1 MLVNHDALH
10 KHVVVS
16 TGGGSLAL
24 RIQYGGKCVVDQ
36 VFVRGRQVLSES
48 QNVFTGVDIG
58 GTRLAAISCFEDPA
72 ISVGKE
78 AVTISGIRFGNETLQ
93 AEEKWV
99 FTGSEERIRWSIE
112 RIYRGDGVA
121 DEVLLPLWT
130 FPSMS
135 TWTAAILGTGG
146 VAWFRLFDTVR
157 ATYAVHTDSVTFW
170 NADSGSSLRIMA
182 RPQQGQ
188 HVAVRFSR
196 LPGDQVCCSF
206 AVTHREL
213 VPRYDPEFHR
223 RRYLTD
229 GEDVWSPEP
238 LSGNVSVEYELTAID
253 YNAEYDRGTIKH
265 FDKKA
270 MGTLMNTVARI
281 GVIDRNLHGSNSWRT
296 PFGPVC
302 LHEQFIAQIGLALDG
317 DEYLKSYKQTLDYY
331 RDHAIGPEGRVKARW
346 AYTCED
352 AMPGTCDALGFYEAQ
367 WGYLLDSNCDYVT
380 NVAELFDLT
389 GDIDWVRG
397 QKEACERA
405 LGFLLKRDTDG
416 DGLVEMMTDNHTQQ
430 RGSDWIDVIWASH
443 RNAFVNAKLYYA
455 LTLWSEVEELLGD
468 SSRAAAYRDFS
479 RGLKEKFNATTDK
492 GGFWDP
498 ENRWYVYWLDKD
510 NSVHG
515 NNLVIPVNFMAIAY
529 GICDN
534 QERRSAILD
543 RIEAEMKKENLFAW
557 PLCMFSFARG
567 EGMEFQYPFPNYE
580 NGDIFLA
587 WGEVGV
593 RAYASYDPSIAVK
606 YIDRLLARYSEDGL
620 AFQRYSRLTQK
631 GLGDDILANNCL
643 TIVGLFRNI
652 YGIRPKYNRL
662 YLEPHST
669 KELDGTIV
677 NYRRRGH
684 SYAIHLQS
692 DGCEVS
698 IRSFTLR
705 SSGPFAV
712 NEEDG
717 KLEYFHGSSNRP
729 SMMLQIGQR
738 DSVYLTIEE
747 WGGKDG
753 KRLRWSERCSSAG
766 SQIAHRIF
774 DLTPGRE
781 YEILHDGVVDRFLK
795 TDGRG
800 EMDFETR
807 GEHDAAKHFE
817 IRMLH
822 RRE

>member
-1 MLVNHDALH
+1 MPVNHDALQ
-10 KHVVVS
+10 KHIVLS
-16 TGGGSLAL
+16 TGGGSLVL
-24 RIQYGGKCVVDQ
+24 RIQYGGKCIVDQ
-36 VFVRGRQVLSES
+36 LFVRGKQVLAES
-48 QNVFTGVDIG
+48 QGVFTGVDIG
-58 GTRLAAISCFEDPA
+58 GTRLATISSFGDPVV
-72 ISVGKE
+72 SVEKE
-78 AVTISGIRFGNETLQ
+78 AVTISGIRLGNETLQ
-93 AEEKWV
+93 VEEKWV
-99 FTGSEERIRWSIE
+99 FVGSDKHIRWGIE
-112 RIYRGDGVA
+112 RTYRGDGVA

-130 FPSMS
+130 FPSLS
-135 TWTAAILGTGG
+135 TWTAAMLGTGG
-146 VAWFRLFDTVR
+146 VAWFRLFDTVH

-170 NADSGSSLRIMA
+170 NADSGQGLRIA
-182 RPQQGQ
+182 AVAQQGQ
-188 HVAVRFSR
+188 YVAVRFSR

-206 AVTHREL
+206 VVTHREL

-223 RRYLTD
+223 RRYLPD
-229 GEDVWSPEP
+229 REDAWNPEP
-238 LSGNVSVEYELTAID
+238 VSGSVSVEYELTAID
-253 YNAEYDRGTIKH
+253 YNAEYDRGTFKQL
-265 FDKKA
+265 DKKA
-270 MGTLMNTVARI
+270 MGTLMNTIARI

-380 NVAELFDLT
+380 NVAELFELT
-389 GDIDWVRG
+389 GDFDWVRG
-397 QKEACERA
+397 QKETCEQA

-416 DGLVEMMTDNHTQQ
+416 DGLVEMMTDSHTRRQ
-430 RGSDWIDVIWASH
+430 GSDWIDVIWASH

-455 LTLWSEVEELLGD
+455 LTLWSAAEELLED
-468 SSRAAAYRDFS
+468 SSRARTYRDFALS
-479 RGLKEKFNATTDK
+479 LKETFNKTTNN

-498 ENRWYVYWLDKD
+498 GNRWYVYWLDRD

-534 QERRSAILD
+534 HERRSAILD
-543 RIEAEMKKENLFAW
+543 RVEAEMKKEDLFSW
-557 PLCMFSFARG
+557 PLCMFSFADG

-593 RAYASYDPSIAVK
+593 RAYASYDPRIAVK
-606 YIDRLLARYSEDGL
+606 YIDRLLAKYIEDGL

-652 YGIRPKYNRL
+652 YGIQPKYNRL

-669 KELDGTIV
+669 KELAGTIV
-677 NYRRRGH
+677 KYRWRGQP
-684 SYAIHLQS
+684 YAIHLQS

-698 IRSFTLR
+698 MQSFTLR
-705 SSGPFAV
+705 SSEPFAV
-712 NEEDG
+712 NGENG
-717 KLEYFHGSSNRP
+717 KLEYFFKRSNRP
-729 SMMLQIGQR
+729 SMTLQTGQR
-738 DSVYLTIEE
+738 DSVHLTIEE
-747 WGGKDG
+747 WPEKNVE
-753 KRLRWSERCSSAG
+753 RRRWSERCSSAG
-766 SQIAHRIF
+766 SQVAHRIS

-781 YEILHDGVVDRFLK
+781 YQVVQNGIAYLSLKADDDGVID
-795 TDGRG
+795 
-800 EMDFETR
+800 
-807 GEHDAAKHFE
+807 FE
-817 IRMLH
+817 IRGGYVAPQSFEIRAIQ
-822 RRE
+822 RR

>member
-1 MLVNHDALH
+1 MLVDHDALQ
-10 KHVVVS
+10 KNIVLS
-16 TGGGSLAL
+16 TGGSSLVL
-24 RIQYGGKCVVDQ
+24 RIQYGEKCVVDQ
-36 VFVRGRQVLSES
+36 VIVRGRKVLSES
-48 QNVFTGVDIG
+48 QSVFTGVDAGGARLGTIG
-58 GTRLAAISCFEDPA
+58 GLGVPA
-72 ISVGKE
+72 VSVGNA
-78 AVTISGIRFGNETLQ
+78 AVTISGIRFGNEALHV
-93 AEEKWV
+93 EEKWT
-99 FTGSEERIRWSIE
+99 FTGSEECIRWRIE
-112 RIYRGDGVA
+112 RTYHGEAVA

-130 FPSMS
+130 FPSLS

-146 VAWFRLFDTVR
+146 VAWFRLFDTVH
-157 ATYAVHTDSVTFW
+157 ATYAVHTESVTFW
-170 NADSGSSLRIMA
+170 NADSGSSLRITA

-188 HVAVRFSR
+188 HVAVKFSR
-196 LPGDQVCCSF
+196 LLGDQVCCSF

-229 GEDVWSPEP
+229 REDAWSPEP
-238 LSGNVSVEYELTAID
+238 VSGSVGIEYELTAID
-253 YNAEYDRGTIKH
+253 YNTEYDRGTINH

-270 MGTLMNTVARI
+270 IETLMNTIARI

-296 PFGPVC
+296 PFGPIC

-416 DGLVEMMTDNHTQQ
+416 DGLVEMMTDSHTQQ

-455 LTLWSEVEELLGD
+455 LTLWSDVEELLGD
-468 SSRAAAYRDFS
+468 SSRAGAYRDFS
-479 RGLKEKFNATTDK
+479 LRLKEKFNATTDN
-492 GGFWDP
+492 GGFWHP
-498 ENRWYVYWLDKD
+498 ENRWYVYWLDRD

-529 GICDN
+529 GICDSH
-534 QERRSAILD
+534 ERRSAILD

-557 PLCMFSFARG
+557 PLCMFSFANG

-593 RAYASYDPSIAVK
+593 RAYASYDPRIAVK
-606 YIDRLLARYSEDGL
+606 YIDRLLAKYSEDGL

-652 YGIRPKYNRL
+652 YGIQPKYNRL

-669 KELDGTIV
+669 KELEGTIV
-677 NYRRRGH
+677 KYRWRGH
-684 SYAIHLQS
+684 SYAIHLQG

-698 IRSFTLR
+698 MRSFSLR

-717 KLEYFHGSSNRP
+717 KLEYFHGNSNRP
-729 SMMLQIGQR
+729 SMMLQIRQK
-738 DSVYLTIEE
+738 DSVHLIIEE
-747 WGGKDG
+747 WEERDG
-753 KRLRWSERCSSAG
+753 ERKKWSERCSSAG
-766 SQIAHRIF
+766 SQIFHRISY
-774 DLTPGRE
+774 LTPGRE
-781 YEILHDGVVDRFLK
+781 YQVVQNGIVRHALKADSAGEIG
-795 TDGRG
+795 
-800 EMDFETR
+800 
-807 GEHDAAKHFE
+807 FE
-817 IRMLH
+817 IRGGSDEPQSLEL
-822 RRE
+822 RLSRAL